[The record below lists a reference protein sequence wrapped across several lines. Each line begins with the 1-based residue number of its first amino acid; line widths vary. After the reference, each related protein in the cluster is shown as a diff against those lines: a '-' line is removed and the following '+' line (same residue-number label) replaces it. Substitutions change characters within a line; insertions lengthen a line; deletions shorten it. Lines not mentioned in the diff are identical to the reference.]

1 MSAYVRLFRLVA
13 RHGCHGDDAPPIDW
27 VAEPRTAR
35 LAAREGLIL
44 RPRGAALEAYAPEG
58 AVADDDVT
66 GDAVAEP
73 LALDFWA
80 MARDPALI
88 AATEGLAGGAAR
100 LYALSLSADAPSAE
114 AGPGDLTEEA
124 APSRALGLARIS
136 LGADARELRLEARF
150 PAAALPWIYVVSG
163 VPDDVAVTIS
173 DARGEVAFAE
183 TGAREMARGVRA
195 RLFRS
200 DRPIPLSARPDPRF
214 ALMRDGPFGP
224 RVAVRPLPAPALG
237 ALSLAEG
244 ALGASIH
251 VNL

>member
-13 RHGCHGDDAPPIDW
+13 RHGCHGEDAPPIDW
-27 VAEPRTAR
+27 VAEPGTAR
-35 LAAREGLIL
+35 RAAREGLIL
-44 RPRGAALEAYAPEG
+44 RPGGAALEAYAPEG
-58 AVADDDVT
+58 AVA
-66 GDAVAEP
+66 GGAAAEP
-73 LALDFWA
+73 LAFDFRA

-114 AGPGDLTEEA
+114 AGPGDLTEQA
-124 APSRALGLARIS
+124 APSRAIGLARIA
-136 LGADARELRLEARF
+136 LAPDARDLRLEARF

-163 VPDDVAVTIS
+163 VPEDVAVSIS
-173 DARGEVAFAE
+173 DARGEVVFAE
-183 TGAREMARGVRA
+183 TGQREMARGVRA